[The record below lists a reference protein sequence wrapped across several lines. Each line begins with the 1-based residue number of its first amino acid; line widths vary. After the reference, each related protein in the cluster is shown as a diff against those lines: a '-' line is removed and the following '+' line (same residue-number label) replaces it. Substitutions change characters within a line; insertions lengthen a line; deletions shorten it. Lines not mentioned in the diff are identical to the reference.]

1 MIASDTDG
9 PWLTDEQQSVW
20 RVFLAVQSLLPVALD
35 AQLSREAGLSHSSY
49 IVLALLSEA
58 PERSLRMSQLA
69 QAVTMSPSRVSHAV
83 ARLEERGL
91 VRRERASDDGRGNRA
106 MLTDQGMEVL
116 VAAAPGHAA
125 AVKDLVF
132 GGLSSEQLIQFG
144 EVLTIVESR
153 LRVSQAN
160 RVAPGR
166 SRGNRRVT

>member
-1 MIASDTDG
+1 MTAPDADG
-9 PWLTDEQQSVW
+9 PWLTAEQQSVW

-58 PERSLRMSQLA
+58 PDRSLRMSQLA
-69 QAVTMSPSRVSHAV
+69 QSVTMSPSRVSHAV

-106 MLTDQGMEVL
+106 ILTDQGMEEL
-116 VAAAPGHAA
+116 VAAAPGHSAE
-125 AVKDLVF
+125 VKDLVF
-132 GGLSSEQLIQFG
+132 GGLSPEQLTQLG
-144 EVLTIVESR
+144 AVLSAMESR
-153 LRVSQAN
+153 LRTRQAN

-166 SRGNRRVT
+166 SGGNRRVT

>member
-1 MIASDTDG
+1 MSASDTEG

-69 QAVTMSPSRVSHAV
+69 LAVTMSPSRVSHAV

-91 VRRERASDDGRGNRA
+91 VRRQRASDDGRGNRA
-106 MLTDQGMEVL
+106 ILTDQGMEVL

-125 AVKDLVF
+125 EVKNFVF
-132 GGLSSEQLIQFG
+132 GGLSSEQLTHLG
-144 EVLTIVESR
+144 ELLNIIENR
-153 LRVSQAN
+153 LRTRQAY

-166 SRGNRRVT
+166 SGGNRRVT